1 MKSLNKKWFTASEL
15 VGLGGL
21 PKQATNIT
29 RKAVKENW
37 EKRQVKG
44 VKGIAYEYHYLSLP
58 SAVLQELRNNSA
70 YCLPENKVNVKS
82 KEKQY
87 AGINTETLALAI
99 ATLEDALHETNREI
113 KPSKKAELVLAIY
126 DLLLE
131 ESNKEPVLKL
141 IKSIA

>member
-1 MKSLNKKWFTASEL
+1 MKSQNKQWFTASEL
-15 VGLGGL
+15 VGVGGL

-44 VKGIAYEYHYLSLP
+44 AKGVAFEYYYLSLP
-58 SAVLQELRNNSA
+58 SAALQELRNNPD
-70 YCLPENKVNVKS
+70 YCLPENEPNLEN
-82 KEKQY
+82 KEKHRST
-87 AGINTETLALAI
+87 INTETLALAI
-99 ATLEDALHETNREI
+99 ETLEEALKETNRVI
-113 KPSKKAELVLAIY
+113 KPSKKADLVLTIY